1 MRLWARDAMLHC
13 ESVLV
18 VLNQAQDWIATRT
31 AREDDGN
38 LAAKRLG
45 ASERSAKRVSE
56 LLEYGQ
62 Y

>member
-1 MRLWARDAMLHC
+1 MLHC
-13 ESVLV
+13 EFVLV
-18 VLNQAQDWIATRT
+18 VLNQAQDRIATRT

-45 ASERSAKRVSE
+45 ASEQSAKRVSE
-56 LLEYGQ
+56 LLKDGQ